1 MLRQLCFTNDVT
13 ALAVCHA
20 TIMFM
25 VLLQNDCT
33 TLGQV
38 FDTACTVQGF
48 DTATRADVEGSIEA
62 NWKKS
67 DLKKEVLAC
76 FCFQLLLSTGA
87 NWRFYALVSAI
98 VRIYLQGPVDKGNVS
113 LRPPPLVTVFCRP
126 DFKYY
131 IFCLRGSDADYLYGV
146 IVSLKK
152 AIHVIFWQHLTVFIN
167 IVFVSLRRWVD
178 KGSKIPIQGRI
189 RSEKFKKKS
198 HQIWYIF
205 LKLSKTMYI

>member
-1 MLRQLCFTNDVT
+1 
-13 ALAVCHA
+13 
-20 TIMFM
+20 M
-25 VLLQNDCT
+25 VPLQNDCT

-48 DTATRADVEGSIEA
+48 DMATRADVDRSIEA

-131 IFCLRGSDADYLYGV
+131 IFLFARKRCWLSLWRNCIIKESNTCHILTTFNSFYQHFFFSFIKKMGGYGV
-146 IVSLKK
+146 
-152 AIHVIFWQHLTVFIN
+152 
-167 IVFVSLRRWVD
+167 
-178 KGSKIPIQGRI
+178 
-189 RSEKFKKKS
+189 
-198 HQIWYIF
+198 
-205 LKLSKTMYI
+205 

>member
-25 VLLQNDCT
+25 VMLQNDCT

-38 FDTACTVQGF
+38 FDTVCTVQGF
-48 DTATRADVEGSIEA
+48 DMATRADVEGSIEA

-131 IFCLRGSDADYLYGV
+131 IFLFARKRCWL
-146 IVSLKK
+146 SLWRNCIIKESNTCHILTTFNSFYQYYFCFIKK
-152 AIHVIFWQHLTVFIN
+152 M
-167 IVFVSLRRWVD
+167 
-178 KGSKIPIQGRI
+178 GG
-189 RSEKFKKKS
+189 
-198 HQIWYIF
+198 
-205 LKLSKTMYI
+205 

>member
-1 MLRQLCFTNDVT
+1 MNSHGLNVIPRTEVNRSDR
-13 ALAVCHA
+13 
-20 TIMFM
+20 
-25 VLLQNDCT
+25 LLLIRGAET
-33 TLGQV
+33 TLFHERRHGIGGLSRNNNV
-38 FDTACTVQGF
+38 YGSVTKRLHDIGTSFWHSLYCTRFWYGNKSWCGL
-48 DTATRADVEGSIEA
+48 GSIEA

-131 IFCLRGSDADYLYGV
+131 IFLFARKRCWL
-146 IVSLKK
+146 SLWRNCIIKESNTCHILTTFNSFYQYYFCFIKK
-152 AIHVIFWQHLTVFIN
+152 M
-167 IVFVSLRRWVD
+167 
-178 KGSKIPIQGRI
+178 GG
-189 RSEKFKKKS
+189 
-198 HQIWYIF
+198 
-205 LKLSKTMYI
+205 

>member
-76 FCFQLLLSTGA
+76 FCFQLILSTGA

-131 IFCLRGSDADYLYGV
+131 IFLFARKRCWL
-146 IVSLKK
+146 SLWRNCIIKESNTCHILTTFNSFYQYYFCFIKK
-152 AIHVIFWQHLTVFIN
+152 M
-167 IVFVSLRRWVD
+167 
-178 KGSKIPIQGRI
+178 GG
-189 RSEKFKKKS
+189 
-198 HQIWYIF
+198 
-205 LKLSKTMYI
+205 